1 MLEEAFIP
9 GGEGTEG
16 KTTQNVTVGGL
27 DRTGQDATNE
37 LSFIGLEA
45 YADVRTVQPNF
56 GVRISAQAPDT
67 FFQGAAEYAKDGVLM
82 HFFNDEVIVEALVKA
97 GHTLEDARDYGVCGC
112 LEPNAQGKTFGS
124 TFAVQFNG
132 IKCLE
137 FALSNG
143 IDNIFGYLSGLQTG
157 DPAGFAT
164 FEEVWQA
171 YDAQVRHFVRQVVRG
186 MQALDQA
193 IAELVPSPFAS
204 AMIDGSLDKALD
216 VTRGGAVYN
225 STGVQFMGFANVVDS
240 LYAVK
245 KAVFEDKRF
254 TMPELVGWLATDWLD
269 AEDKRR
275 YFLTR
280 LPKYGNDNDAVDA
293 EAVRVIEHFCDV
305 LKPYRNFRGGAFW
318 PGIFSVGFHIAMGS
332 FTGATPDG
340 RAAGDVLGNGIT
352 PTNGTAKAGPTAV
365 MNSVTKL
372 PIRLVTNGA
381 NLNMR
386 FPGAK
391 IATANLIMLI
401 RTYFSNGGTQ
411 VQFNML
417 DTAVLRAAQRHPEK
431 YRDLIVRVSGYSA
444 EFTGLSEI
452 AQEEIISRT
461 RYQLS

>member
-1 MLEEAFIP
+1 
-9 GGEGTEG
+9 
-16 KTTQNVTVGGL
+16 
-27 DRTGQDATNE
+27 
-37 LSFIGLEA
+37 
-45 YADVRTVQPNF
+45 
-56 GVRISAQAPDT
+56 
-67 FFQGAAEYAKDGVLM
+67 
-82 HFFNDEVIVEALVKA
+82 
-97 GHTLEDARDYGVCGC
+97 
-112 LEPNAQGKTFGS
+112 
-124 TFAVQFNG
+124 
-132 IKCLE
+132 
-137 FALSNG
+137 
-143 IDNIFGYLSGLQTG
+143 
-157 DPAGFAT
+157 
-164 FEEVWQA
+164 
-171 YDAQVRHFVRQVVRG
+171 
-186 MQALDQA
+186 
-193 IAELVPSPFAS
+193 
-204 AMIDGSLDKALD
+204 
-216 VTRGGAVYN
+216 
-225 STGVQFMGFANVVDS
+225 
-240 LYAVK
+240 
-245 KAVFEDKRF
+245 
-254 TMPELVGWLATDWLD
+254 
-269 AEDKRR
+269 
-275 YFLTR
+275 
-280 LPKYGNDNDAVDA
+280 
-293 EAVRVIEHFCDV
+293 CDV

-352 PTNGTAKAGPTAV
+352 ATNGTAKAGPTAV